1 MEPAVST
8 QLLPTKTEEEQY
20 RRLLDLYQEL
30 ETELAKLEKEG
41 KILKQEIFQVL
52 DQEKMKEVLQKII
65 AQP

>member
-1 MEPAVST
+1 M
-8 QLLPTKTEEEQY
+8 
-20 RRLLDLYQEL
+20 LDLYQEL